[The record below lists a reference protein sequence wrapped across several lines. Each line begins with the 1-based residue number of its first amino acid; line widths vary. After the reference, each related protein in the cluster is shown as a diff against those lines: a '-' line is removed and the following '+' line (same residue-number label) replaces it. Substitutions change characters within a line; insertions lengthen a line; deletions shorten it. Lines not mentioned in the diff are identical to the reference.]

1 METSTAPTQAA
12 VEASNQLEEE
22 PSSVLETLC
31 HPDLTAMQQHILDD
45 KRKGG
50 GGGILCKENIGS
62 FC

>member
-45 KRKGG
+45 ERK

>member
-12 VEASNQLEEE
+12 VEASNSLEEE

-45 KRKGG
+45 GRGG
-50 GGGILCKENIGS
+50 SILCKENIGS